1 MRSINLIEIHKIFL
15 SKTMSLKCTEA
26 QNATKIKEQ
35 FDPLCNHL
43 KKVKNYYEPP
53 EQENSFVVISAL
65 VLLSVIWWV

>member
-1 MRSINLIEIHKIFL
+1 MSI
-15 SKTMSLKCTEA
+15 KCTAA

-65 VLLSVIWWV
+65 VLLSVI